1 MLALRYVGVVAL
13 TLWVGGLLVLGG
25 IAAPSIFEVLAA
37 RQVPGLSGDRVLAGA
52 IFGEVL
58 RRFHLLTYLCGVVL
72 LATLVVRGVLGPR
85 PILFAMRLAIGFA
98 MLIASA
104 YSGLIVSAQIA
115 RAQAEIGV
123 APSSLPE
130 DDPRRA
136 AFGRLHAM
144 STGLELVPVLGGLFL
159 LFRELKD

>member
-13 TLWVGGLLVLGG
+13 TLWIGGLLVLGA

-37 RQVPGLSGDRVLAGA
+37 RQLPGDRVLAGA

-58 RRFHLLTYLCGVVL
+58 RRFHLLTYFCGVVL

-85 PILFAMRLAIGFA
+85 PILFAVRLAIGFA

-130 DDPRRA
+130 TDPRRA

-144 STGLELVPVLGGLFL
+144 STGLELIPVFGGLFL